1 MDCFLDC
8 FSIAKIYIYIDIS
21 KFSPILR
28 TKCKSN
34 RAAAKIAKATP
45 PSPPRLS
52 AIDADVD
59 PLRPRPSLRRLG
71 PM

>member
-1 MDCFLDC
+1 MDCSLDC

-45 PSPPRLS
+45 PYPH
-52 AIDADVD
+52 
-59 PLRPRPSLRRLG
+59 G
-71 PM
+71 